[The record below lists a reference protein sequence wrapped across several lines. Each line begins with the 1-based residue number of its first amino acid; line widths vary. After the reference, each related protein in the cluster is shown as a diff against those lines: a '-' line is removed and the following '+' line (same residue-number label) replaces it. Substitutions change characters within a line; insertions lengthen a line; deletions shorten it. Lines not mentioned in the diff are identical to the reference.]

1 MDESQSVSNNEFNK
15 QQAFAINIVNRFSL
29 FGPND
34 IQISVAL
41 FAIARN
47 IFYLNE
53 YSTQVDIVNAINAIS
68 EQSGFNGLGAGLKVS
83 G

>member
-1 MDESQSVSNNEFNK
+1 MQPFFHFCV
-15 QQAFAINIVNRFSL
+15 
-29 FGPND
+29 ND

-47 IFYLNE
+47 IFYLNT
-53 YSTQVDIVNAINAIS
+53 YSTQVDIVDAINAIS
-68 EQSGFNGLGAGLKVS
+68 EQSGSNHLGSGLKVS

>member
-1 MDESQSVSNNEFNK
+1 LDDSQSVSNTEFNE
-15 QQAFAINIVNRFSL
+15 QQAFAKNIVNRFSL

-41 FAIARN
+41 FGIARN

-53 YSTQVDIVNAINAIS
+53 YSTQMNIGIAINAIS
-68 EQSGFNGLGAGLKVS
+68 RQLGSNGLGAGLKVS